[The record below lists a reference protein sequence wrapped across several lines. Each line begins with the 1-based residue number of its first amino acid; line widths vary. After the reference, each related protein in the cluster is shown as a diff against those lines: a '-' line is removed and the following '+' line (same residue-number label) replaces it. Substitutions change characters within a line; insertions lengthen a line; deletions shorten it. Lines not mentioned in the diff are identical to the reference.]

1 MKYRLQFRTEVYN
14 FGRTWSVPL
23 WSRVNER
30 RRGEFWLVALVV
42 YELSICHL
50 KYLFFFL
57 ISNAVFSHKTLHNSC
72 QLLLTFYTSFMAYL
86 MQPPFLGSTLYSF
99 SVGEWI
105 LISYRFWAGKANNLA
120 GFPVLWNF
128 TSSDGRFWPFF
139 FLWKCSAG
147 KFS

>member
-1 MKYRLQFRTEVYN
+1 MDEIPPTIQDRSVQFWGYVVCAPLEQSQWNKMWWVLAGGPHGVRTKH
-14 FGRTWSVPL
+14 
-23 WSRVNER
+23 
-30 RRGEFWLVALVV
+30 
-42 YELSICHL
+42 LSFKI
-50 KYLFFFL
+50 YIFL

-86 MQPPFLGSTLYSF
+86 MQQLFLGSTLYSF

-105 LISYRFWAGKANNLA
+105 LISYRFWVGKDNNLA

-128 TSSDGRFWPFF
+128 TSTDGRFWPFF
-139 FLWKCSAG
+139 SLQKCSSG

>member
-1 MKYRLQFRTEVYN
+1 MKSRLQFRTEVYN
-14 FGRTWSVPL
+14 FGSMWSVPL
-23 WSRVNER
+23 WSRVNETGC
-30 RRGEFWLVALVV
+30 GEFWLVALVV
-42 YELSICHL
+42 YGLSICHL
-50 KYLFFFL
+50 KYIFFL

-86 MQPPFLGSTLYSF
+86 MQQLFLGSTLYSF

-105 LISYRFWAGKANNLA
+105 LISYRFWVGKANNLA

-128 TSSDGRFWPFF
+128 ISTDGRFWPLF
-139 FLWKCSAG
+139 FLRKCSSG